1 MVLSLTTASSTIRPI
16 SGGML
21 GKYNAK
27 LTEFDSRYEYV
38 LGSSYET
45 SSPPFHCRMQQVAH
59 YRFLTRTTP

>member
-21 GKYNAK
+21 GKHNAK
-27 LTEFDSRYEYV
+27 LTEFDSHYEYV
-38 LGSSYET
+38 LSSYET